1 MKEASEGRR
10 GRGGETDSEDEH
22 EEKSR
27 YSKDESDNEAEEKDD
42 VEILVT
48 KPEDDGEEDEDEVYE
63 LSRTPSPVDMMDD
76 TPMMR
81 KKSAPHKTSRA
92 QRSPSPDQR
101 SPSPVARRSPSP
113 VDRRSPSPVRRS
125 PSPVKRSPSP
135 VERSPSPEERSPS
148 PVEARSPSPVQE
160 RERTPSPERKDSRG
174 SHGSSSYD
182 EERASSLSPEP
193 PKAIVAPNKV
203 TSPMS
208 PPPSQSNRAALT
220 KIYTEA
226 LGDSD
231 SEERRE
237 KVVRNKPAGDITAMY
252 TQKLVEKE
260 ELASSPKPDRKEMMF
275 QRPEGMTNITQLY
288 TAALKEER
296 SGDGFVKP
304 VRSGK
309 ITKLYTEGFSKE
321 CAFKGK
327 PSDEVT
333 NPRKHNL
340 ATTVDKEKVL
350 EAYND
355 VMSDAK
361 ADINWAFFNY
371 TESKIGVKAK
381 GKEFADFKAHFTP
394 DDRGFGYI
402 KIMTGDELS
411 KRSKFVFCTWIGPNV
426 SVMKKAK
433 MGTDKAFVKEVIQ
446 NISVELQPES
456 LNEVDAGYFETE
468 CRKAGGA
475 NYGTGKRD

>member
-1 MKEASEGRR
+1 
-10 GRGGETDSEDEH
+10 
-22 EEKSR
+22 
-27 YSKDESDNEAEEKDD
+27 
-42 VEILVT
+42 LVT
-48 KPEDDGEEDEDEVYE
+48 KPEDDGEDEEDDVYE

-81 KKSAPHKTSRA
+81 KKSAPHNTSRA
-92 QRSPSPDQR
+92 QRSSSPDQR

-135 VERSPSPEERSPS
+135 VERSPS

-193 PKAIVAPNKV
+193 PKAILAPNKA
-203 TSPMS
+203 TGPMS
-208 PPPSQSNRAALT
+208 PPPSQPNRAALT

-260 ELASSPKPDRKEMMF
+260 ELASSPKTERKEMMF
-275 QRPEGMTNITQLY
+275 QRPQGMTNITQLY
-288 TAALKEER
+288 TAALKEDNRE
-296 SGDGFVKP
+296 SGGKVKP
-304 VRSGK
+304 MRNGN
-309 ITKLYTEGFSKE
+309 ITKLYTEGLDKE
-321 CAFKGK
+321 PERAFKGK
-327 PSDEVT
+327 PKDEKT
-333 NPRKHNL
+333 NPIKHNL
-340 ATTVDKEKVL
+340 ATRVDKAAIM

-355 VMSDAK
+355 VMADNNNIEWAAFTFSDNK
-361 ADINWAFFNY
+361 L
-371 TESKIGVKAK
+371 GVAAK
-381 GKEFADFKAHFTP
+381 GVDFAEFKSHFGADE
-394 DDRGFGYI
+394 RGFGYI
-402 KIMTGDELS
+402 KITTGDEMS
-411 KRSKFVFCTWIGPNV
+411 KRSKFVFCTWVGPNV

-433 MGTDKAFVKEVIQ
+433 MSTDKALLKDIVT
-446 NISVELQPES
+446 NLSVELLVES
-456 LNEVDAGYFETE
+456 AGEFTLEHFKTEVD
-468 CRKAGGA
+468 KAGGA
-475 NYGTGKRD
+475 RYGTGVREM